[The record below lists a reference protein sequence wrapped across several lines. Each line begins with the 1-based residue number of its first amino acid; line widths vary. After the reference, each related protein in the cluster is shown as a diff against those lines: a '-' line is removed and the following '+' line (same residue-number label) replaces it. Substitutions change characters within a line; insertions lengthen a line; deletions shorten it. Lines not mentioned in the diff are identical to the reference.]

1 MNKSEKKTL
10 NIKKTL
16 DLAIE
21 NHQKNNLK
29 TAEQL
34 YNQIIEFE
42 PDHVESVFLLGS
54 LSIQTKKF
62 DKAKKLLNQV
72 IQIDPNHVGAHSNL
86 GKILEELSV
95 GYFLNDEIVRPSRVA
110 VGRYVESEKK
120 KVKN

>member
-1 MNKSEKKTL
+1 MNKDEKKTL

-42 PDHVESVFLLGS
+42 SDHVESIFLLGS
-54 LSIQTKKF
+54 LSIQTKNF
-62 DKAKKLLNQV
+62 DRAQQLLNKV
-72 IQIDPNHVGAHSNL
+72 IQIDPNHAKAHNNL
-86 GKILEELSV
+86 GATFQELKKNQEAINCYEKAIKINPKLL
-95 GYFLNDEIVRPSRVA
+95 DA
-110 VGRYVESEKK
+110 
-120 KVKN
+120 